1 MSSPGDKKGQRR
13 GLCGH
18 IMASFDLHKRCA
30 FFFFFTRLQDYY
42 KDKKS
47 EHQKHI
53 TYCTSKSKLKKK
65 KKTILKHIFK

>member
-1 MSSPGDKKGQRR
+1 MP
-13 GLCGH
+13 H
-18 IMASFDLHKRCA
+18 A
-30 FFFFFTRLQDYY
+30 FVSLFFTRLQDYY

-53 TYCTSKSKLKKK
+53 TYCTSKSNLKKK